1 MLNNGNQVT
10 VEFDKMVEFIPMRIV
25 SRQKGEWVTISGG
38 TPSLATHQVS
48 VESVIEISDFNML

>member
-1 MLNNGNQVT
+1 MLNNGIQVT
-10 VEFDKMVEFIPMRIV
+10 VEFDKMVEFIPMGIV

-48 VESVIEISDFNML
+48 VESVIEISDFDML